1 MIKLLATTILSLS
14 ILGGG
19 ATAVPIQQTKNETQ
33 NEIHIQT
40 QTENLT
46 NIQWHNN
53 SRSLSNDNNSL
64 KLFDKY
70 SIDIEEAERSLDVYI
85 QEEYVPFEEIIPV
98 DYVNANSDIALMNL
112 GDSQEQEFE
121 HNEGYIKF
129 VTKAYALGF
138 YDGQIVYHIEVTTE
152 QLKSFFVN
160 KNDNLIIRHGS
171 NAVTLNHQ
179 NCPAKGR
186 KITPVTIYTAF
197 QEPVRADEIED
208 LSPNYSC
215 ADGGVYYTFS
225 VGGPSSSGDTTSV
238 IYGNTT
244 VVADYYLTATDTTAV
259 QPTYVHNQSWFVE
272 SLSISFGP
280 IGASV
285 NVNKSHDTIDG
296 TIMNLKGYAKRIT
309 QNVYTLNPVDWGF
322 EGRYYFQ
329 SEGLKCTTKTLE
341 NDFTISTERLRCGFI
356 EGEYINLSPNRLNAG
371 DAYLQ
376 LTFNKPIYEI
386 NTYLS
391 FWSAAEGLYFI
402 NGDYAY
408 LQYLDANGNWI
419 TFIDLLTSNL
429 PTDRTAQKYFEYE
442 FIEGT
447 YGIRFIA
454 HKENPTTGRNKGRIC
469 IGKTK
474 FITCEID

>member
-53 SRSLSNDNNSL
+53 SHPLAKDKDSL
-64 KLFDKY
+64 KLFDEY
-70 SIDIEEAERSLDVYI
+70 SINIEEAQNSLDVYI

-138 YDGQIVYHIEVTTE
+138 YDGKIVYHVESSAE
-152 QLKSFFVN
+152 QIKTFHIN
-160 KNDNLIIRHGS
+160 KEENFIIRHGS

-179 NCPAKGR
+179 DYPAKGYLHDDR
-186 KITPVTIYTAF
+186 PT
-197 QEPVRADEIED
+197 QLE
-208 LSPNYSC
+208 PNYSS
-215 ADGGVYYTFS
+215 AEGGVYYPFTVYAPP
-225 VGGPSSSGDTTSV
+225 VGSNIKVYGDFYMV
-238 IYGNTT
+238 
-244 VVADYYLTATDTTAV
+244 ATDTTAV
-259 QPTYVHNQSWFVE
+259 QPVYVHNEEFFVN
-272 SLSISFGP
+272 SVSVSFGP
-280 IGASV
+280 IGLGV
-285 NVNKSHDTIDG
+285 NVDGKSTIMEG
-296 TIMNLKGYAKRIT
+296 AIMNLKGYTNRIT
-309 QNVYTLNPVDWGF
+309 QNVYTLNPIDWGF

-402 NGDYAY
+402 DGDYAY
-408 LQYLDANGNWI
+408 LQYLDASGNWI
-419 TFIDLLTSNL
+419 TFIDLLTSKL

-469 IGKTK
+469 IGKIK
-474 FITCEID
+474 LITCEID

>member
-53 SRSLSNDNNSL
+53 SHPLAKDKDSL

-138 YDGQIVYHIEVTTE
+138 YDGKIVYHVESSAE
-152 QLKSFFVN
+152 QIKTFHTN
-160 KNDNLIIRHGS
+160 KEENFIIRHGN

-179 NCPAKGR
+179 DYPVKGELFEYQT
-186 KITPVTIYTAF
+186 KKLA
-197 QEPVRADEIED
+197 
-208 LSPNYSC
+208 PNFSC
-215 ADGGVYYTFS
+215 AEGGVYYTFEVYDPP
-225 VGGPSSSGDTTSV
+225 VGKNIQVTG
-238 IYGNTT
+238 
-244 VVADYYLTATDTTAV
+244 DYYMVATDTTAV
-259 QPTYVHNQSWFVE
+259 QPVYVHNENWFISSV
-272 SLSISFGP
+272 SVSFGP
-280 IGASV
+280 IGASI
-285 NVNKSHDTIDG
+285 DTSGSTSIMEG
-296 TIMNLKGYAKRIT
+296 SIMNLKGYSNRIT
-309 QNVYTLNPVDWGF
+309 QNVYTMQPADWGF
-322 EGRYYFQ
+322 EGRYYFEN
-329 SEGLKCTTKTLE
+329 EGLKYTTKTFE
-341 NDFTISTERLRCGFI
+341 DDFTISTERLRCGYI
-356 EGEYINLSPNRLNAG
+356 EEEYINLSPNRYNAG
-371 DAYLQ
+371 DAYLE
-376 LTFNKPIYEI
+376 LTFNEPIYELD
-386 NTYLS
+386 TYLT
-391 FWSAAEGLYFI
+391 FWDLGEGMSVV
-402 NGDYAY
+402 NHDYAY
-408 LQYLDANGNWI
+408 LQYLDASGNWI
-419 TFIDLLTSNL
+419 TRIDLMTAGL
-429 PTDRTAQKYFEYE
+429 PSDRTVPKHFECD

-447 YGIRFIA
+447 YGVRFIA
-454 HKENPTTGRNKGRIC
+454 HKQTPNTNRNKGRIC
-469 IGKTK
+469 IGQTK